1 MTLSPPAST
10 TAPESS
16 PTSSVRQDL
25 TRIVLAVICLLLLI
39 GTTLWVLRPFLA
51 AGVWATMLVVS
62 TWPLLKSLQA
72 RLGNRRAPAVAL
84 MTLGLL
90 LLLILP
96 LWAAIDTI
104 ARHADQVTA
113 LAKTV
118 ADSGLPQPPEWVRGV
133 PVVGAKVAAAWADT
147 AQAGP
152 DGLVAR
158 LAPYASDAVAWVLG
172 HVGSVGGMLVHFL
185 LVVILSAIL
194 YASGETA
201 ARGVRRFGRRL
212 AAERGENSVV
222 LAGQAI
228 RAVALGVGVTAVV
241 QTVLGGVG
249 LAVAG
254 VPFAGLLS
262 AVMLML
268 CIAQLGPALVLFPA
282 VAWMYWTGE
291 NAWGTVLLVWSLVV
305 TALDNVLRPV
315 LIKRGADLPLLL
327 IFAGVIG
334 GMLGFG
340 LIGIFVGPVVLAVTY
355 TLLEAWIEDGLGK
368 AGLTPGRPLVGREF
382 TSICVLAPCRV
393 TQSLLESRQ
402 WPRETSPPPCE
413 PEGSRPCTNARRGR
427 PFRPPRPG
435 TFSVAWSGSSPAAT
449 STAHP
454 GPGTSSASSSRRPSR
469 GDRTA

>member
-1 MTLSPPAST
+1 
-10 TAPESS
+10 
-16 PTSSVRQDL
+16 
-25 TRIVLAVICLLLLI
+25 
-39 GTTLWVLRPFLA
+39 
-51 AGVWATMLVVS
+51 MLVVS

-72 RLGNRRAPAVAL
+72 RLGKPRAPAVAV

-104 ARHADQVTA
+104 AGNADQVTA

-118 ADSGLPQPPEWVRGV
+118 AESGLPQPPEWVRGV
-133 PVVGAKVAAAWADT
+133 PVVGVKVAAAWAET

-172 HVGSVGGMLVHFL
+172 QVGSVGGLLVHFL

-194 YASGETA
+194 YADGETA
-201 ARGVRRFGRRL
+201 ARAVRRFGRRL
-212 AAERGENSVV
+212 AAERGESSVV

-241 QTVLGGVG
+241 QTVLGGLG

-254 VPFAGLLS
+254 VPFAGFLS

-282 VAWMYWTGE
+282 VAWMFWSGQ
-291 NAWGTVLLVWSLVV
+291 NAWGTVLLVWSVAV
-305 TALDNVLRPV
+305 SALDNVLRPV

-334 GMLGFG
+334 GMIGFG
-340 LIGIFVGPVVLAVTY
+340 LIGIFLGPVVLAVTY
-355 TLLEAWIEDGLGK
+355 TLLQAWIEDGLG
-368 AGLTPGRPLVGREF
+368 
-382 TSICVLAPCRV
+382 LA
-393 TQSLLESRQ
+393 
-402 WPRETSPPPCE
+402 
-413 PEGSRPCTNARRGR
+413 
-427 PFRPPRPG
+427 
-435 TFSVAWSGSSPAAT
+435 
-449 STAHP
+449 
-454 GPGTSSASSSRRPSR
+454 
-469 GDRTA
+469 D

>member
-1 MTLSPPAST
+1 MTHSQPVPT

-25 TRIVLAVICLLLLI
+25 TRTTLAVICILLLI

-51 AGVWATMLVVS
+51 AGVWAAMLVVS

-72 RLGNRRAPAVAL
+72 RLGNRRAPAVAF
-84 MTLGLL
+84 MTAALL
-90 LLLILP
+90 LLLLLP

-104 ARHADQVTA
+104 SKHADQVTA

-118 ADSGLPQPPEWVRGV
+118 ADSGLPPLPDWVEGV
-133 PVVGAKVAAAWADT
+133 PVVGAKIAAAWANA
-147 AQAGP
+147 AQAGA

-158 LAPYASDAVAWVLG
+158 LAPHASEAVKWLLG
-172 HVGSVGGMLVHFL
+172 QVGSVGGLLVHFL

-194 YASGETA
+194 YADGETA
-201 ARGVRRFGRRL
+201 ARAVRRFGRRL

-228 RAVALGVGVTAVV
+228 RAVALGVGATAVV
-241 QTVLGGVG
+241 QTLLGGLG

-254 VPFAGLLS
+254 VPFAGFLS
-262 AVMLML
+262 ALMLML

-282 VAWMYWTGE
+282 VAWMYWSGQG
-291 NAWGTVLLVWSLVV
+291 AWGTALLVWSVV
-305 TALDNVLRPV
+305 VSALDNVLRPV

-334 GMLGFG
+334 GLLGFG

-355 TLLEAWIEDGLGK
+355 TLLDAWIEDGLGK
-368 AGLTPGRPLVGREF
+368 A
-382 TSICVLAPCRV
+382 
-393 TQSLLESRQ
+393 
-402 WPRETSPPPCE
+402 
-413 PEGSRPCTNARRGR
+413 
-427 PFRPPRPG
+427 
-435 TFSVAWSGSSPAAT
+435 
-449 STAHP
+449 
-454 GPGTSSASSSRRPSR
+454 
-469 GDRTA
+469 D

>member
-1 MTLSPPAST
+1 MTLSQPAPT
-10 TAPESS
+10 TALERSS
-16 PTSSVRQDL
+16 TSSIRQDL
-25 TRIVLAVICLLLLI
+25 ARTTLAVLSLLLLI
-39 GTTLWVLRPFLA
+39 AAALWVLRPFLA
-51 AGVWATMLVVS
+51 AGVGATMLVVS

-104 ARHADQVTA
+104 ARHADQMTA
-113 LAKTV
+113 LAKTM
-118 ADSGLPQPPEWVRGV
+118 ADSGLPPPPEWVGRV
-133 PVVGAKVAAAWADT
+133 PLVGARVAATWTHT

-158 LAPYASDAVAWVLG
+158 LAPYASDALRWVFG
-172 HVGSVGGMLVHFL
+172 QVGSVGGILIHFL
-185 LVVILSAIL
+185 LIVIFSSIL
-194 YASGETA
+194 YANGEVA

-212 AAERGENSVV
+212 AAERGEDSIV

-228 RAVALGVGVTAVV
+228 RAVALGVGVTALV
-241 QTVLGGVG
+241 QTALGGLG
-249 LAVAG
+249 LVVAG

-262 AVMLML
+262 AVMLIL

-282 VAWMYWTGE
+282 VGWMYWTGE
-291 NAWGTVLLVWSLVV
+291 NAWGTVLLIWSLVV
-305 TALDNVLRPV
+305 SALDNVLRPV

-368 AGLTPGRPLVGREF
+368 AE
-382 TSICVLAPCRV
+382 
-393 TQSLLESRQ
+393 E
-402 WPRETSPPPCE
+402 
-413 PEGSRPCTNARRGR
+413 
-427 PFRPPRPG
+427 
-435 TFSVAWSGSSPAAT
+435 
-449 STAHP
+449 
-454 GPGTSSASSSRRPSR
+454 
-469 GDRTA
+469 

>member
-1 MTLSPPAST
+1 MATSQPPPTTDPETSPA
-10 TAPESS
+10 
-16 PTSSVRQDL
+16 SSVRQDL
-25 TRIVLAVICLLLLI
+25 ARITLAVMCLLLLI

-104 ARHADQVTA
+104 ARHADEATA
-113 LAKTV
+113 LAKSV
-118 ADSGLPQPPEWVRGV
+118 AESGFPKPPPWVEGV
-133 PVVGAKVAAAWADT
+133 PVVGSKVAAAWARA
-147 AQAGP
+147 AQSGH
-152 DGLVAR
+152 DGIVAR
-158 LAPYASDAVAWVLG
+158 LAPYASDAVKWMLG
-172 HVGSVGGMLVHFL
+172 QVGSLGGLLVHLF
-185 LVVILSAIL
+185 LVVIFSAIL
-194 YASGETA
+194 YANGETA
-201 ARGVRRFGRRL
+201 ARSVRRFGRRL
-212 AAERGENSVV
+212 AAERGESSVV

-241 QTVLGGVG
+241 QTVLGGIG

-254 VPFAGLLS
+254 VPAAGFLS
-262 AVMLML
+262 AVMLIL

-282 VAWMYWTGE
+282 VAWTYWTGE
-291 NAWGTVLLVWSLVV
+291 SAWGTVLLIWSLVV

-334 GMLGFG
+334 GLLGFG

-355 TLLEAWIEDGLGK
+355 TLLEAWIEDGLGE
-368 AGLTPGRPLVGREF
+368 AG
-382 TSICVLAPCRV
+382 
-393 TQSLLESRQ
+393 
-402 WPRETSPPPCE
+402 
-413 PEGSRPCTNARRGR
+413 
-427 PFRPPRPG
+427 
-435 TFSVAWSGSSPAAT
+435 
-449 STAHP
+449 
-454 GPGTSSASSSRRPSR
+454 
-469 GDRTA
+469 

>member
-1 MTLSPPAST
+1 MTLSPPPST
-10 TAPESS
+10 TTPETS

-72 RLGNRRAPAVAL
+72 RLGNRRGPAVAL

-96 LWAAIDTI
+96 LGAAIDTI
-104 ARHADQVTA
+104 ARHTDQVTA

-118 ADSGLPQPPEWVRGV
+118 AESGLPQPPEWVRGV
-133 PVVGAKVAAAWADT
+133 PVVGAKVAAAWAE
-147 AQAGP
+147 AVQAGP

-158 LAPYASDAVAWVLG
+158 LAPYASGAVAWVLG
-172 HVGSVGGMLVHFL
+172 QVGTLGGMLVHFL
-185 LVVILSAIL
+185 LVVVLSAIL

-201 ARGVRRFGRRL
+201 ARAARRFGRRL

-241 QTVLGGVG
+241 QTVLGGIG

-254 VPFAGLLS
+254 VPAAGLLS
-262 AVMLML
+262 AVTLML

-282 VAWMYWTGE
+282 VGWMYWTGE

-368 AGLTPGRPLVGREF
+368 A
-382 TSICVLAPCRV
+382 
-393 TQSLLESRQ
+393 
-402 WPRETSPPPCE
+402 
-413 PEGSRPCTNARRGR
+413 
-427 PFRPPRPG
+427 
-435 TFSVAWSGSSPAAT
+435 
-449 STAHP
+449 
-454 GPGTSSASSSRRPSR
+454 
-469 GDRTA
+469 D